1 MKPVDF
7 DYEQAKSVDEAITL
21 LTQSADALILAGGQ
35 TLGPMLNLRLVQPEL
50 LIADG
55 ILTDRHGSNIII

>member
-50 LIADG
+50 LVDI
-55 ILTDRHGSNIII
+55 TR